1 MILLEVFEGFGNCQ
15 VGRKDTMMQESE
27 RITKAA
33 GCEKL
38 ECKASKY
45 RRETIFYS
53 KRDTSC
59 IATGRKENSRKRKKF
74 LSSE

>member
-1 MILLEVFEGFGNCQ
+1 
-15 VGRKDTMMQESE
+15 MMQESE

-33 GCEKL
+33 VCEKL
-38 ECKASKY
+38 ERKASKY
-45 RRETIFYS
+45 RRERIFYS

-59 IATGRKENSRKRKKF
+59 IAIGRKENSRKRKEF